1 MVSQVVTANR
11 LLNGHVVYMGAD
23 GGWSDWIE
31 QSQIAMTKEVGADL
45 MQVAQVSAAEGVVVD
60 PYLVDV
66 VQENG
71 AVRPLRYREVLRAN
85 GPSIHPHFGK
95 QAERAR
101 E

>member
-1 MVSQVVTANR
+1 MGSQVATANR
-11 LLNGHVVYMGAD
+11 LLDGHVVYMGTD

-31 QSQIAMTKEVGADL
+31 QSRIVVTKEAGAEL
-45 MQVAQVSAAEGVVVD
+45 MKVAQVSADKGIVVD

-71 AVRPLRYREVLRAN
+71 ALRPLRYREVLRAN

-95 QAERAR
+95 QAERPGK
-101 E
+101 